1 MSTLDIIFM
10 VLVVGVAILM
20 AILKDKVPSWLG
32 FVLMLAAAIAAIVGG
47 AVTKHYK
54 VIPLAAAGAVGTIL
68 LWITG
73 ATSKPAT
80 NYDPDEDRER
90 NRDAGGDTLGGIATR
105 IQWWAWLI
113 AAGLLVGGVAIG
125 FALPG

>member
-1 MSTLDIIFM
+1 MSALDILFM

-20 AILKDKVPSWLG
+20 AILKDRVPSWLG

-47 AVTKHYK
+47 AATKHYK
-54 VIPLAAAGAVGTIL
+54 VIPLAAAGAAGTIL

-73 ATSKPAT
+73 ATSRPAT
-80 NYDPDEDRER
+80 NYDPDEDRDR
-90 NRDAGGDTLGGIATR
+90 NRDSADTLGGIATR

>member
-1 MSTLDIIFM
+1 MSVLDILFM

-20 AILKDKVPSWLG
+20 AILKDRVPSWLG

-47 AVTKHYK
+47 AATKHYK
-54 VIPLAAAGAVGTIL
+54 VIPLAAAGVVGTIL

-80 NYDPDEDRER
+80 NYDPDGDRD
-90 NRDAGGDTLGGIATR
+90 RDSADTVGGIATR

>member
-47 AVTKHYK
+47 AATKHYK
-54 VIPLAAAGAVGTIL
+54 VIPLAAAGLVGTIL

-73 ATSKPAT
+73 ANSKPAT
-80 NYDPDEDRER
+80 NYDPDDERDRG
-90 NRDAGGDTLGGIATR
+90 RDSVDTIGGIATR
-105 IQWWAWLI
+105 IRWWAWLI